1 MKIRDFY
8 IAKNGKLNLVFLNEN
23 KTCRFSTEDFSIIQ
37 NNGFRFRFRFFVFF
51 VIIGNSL
58 FFAENSE
65 NC

>member
-37 NNGFRFRFRFFVFF
+37 NNGFRFRFFVFF